1 VKIPRQLVDEM
12 VAHAREDLP
21 NECCGMI
28 GGRDGEAR
36 TIHRA
41 RNARASPFSYDLDSK
56 DLIRNYNEI
65 TDSGDELIGIYH
77 SHTKSAPEP
86 SQTDINLA
94 TYPDAVY
101 LIVSLA
107 DPENPEIRGWW
118 LRDGKVDEER
128 LEFD

>member
-1 VKIPRQLVDEM
+1 M

-21 NECCGMI
+21 NECCGMV
-28 GGRDGEAR
+28 GGSDGVAR

-94 TYPDAVY
+94 TYPHWRYV
-101 LIVSLA
+101 IVSLENEPVVRVWRIA
-107 DPENPEIRGWW
+107 DGRVEEEE
-118 LRDGKVDEER
+118 LDVVDA
-128 LEFD
+128 

>member
-1 VKIPRQLVDEM
+1 MTHQRRLTVVGLGYVGLPLVMEAVRAGLRGDGLDRDDTR
-12 VAHAREDLP
+12 VAGLAE
-21 NECCGMI
+21 
-28 GGRDGEAR
+28 GRSHVD
-36 TIHRA
+36 
-41 RNARASPFSYDLDSK
+41 D
-56 DLIRNYNEI
+56 I
-65 TDSGDELIGIYH
+65 TDSGDELIAIYH

-128 LEFD
+128 LELG